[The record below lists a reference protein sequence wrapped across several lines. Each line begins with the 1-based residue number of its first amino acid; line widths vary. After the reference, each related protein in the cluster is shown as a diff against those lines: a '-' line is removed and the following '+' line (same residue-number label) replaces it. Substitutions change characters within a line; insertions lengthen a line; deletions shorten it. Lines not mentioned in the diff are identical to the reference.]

1 MKIYNMKKF
10 FNDLIKNLTLEIKD
24 DGFNAQIMNLKSK
37 YGLSATS
44 REEVVKRTIDSIKRQ
59 IKNKIE
65 ISEEEKL
72 LVLVVSPDKKDL
84 YEEVR
89 KYFEEKEFKT
99 FYAGKEQIPELGE
112 REYLFISWDL

>member
-1 MKIYNMKKF
+1 MKKF
-10 FNDLIKNLTLEIKD
+10 FNDLIKNLSLEVKD
-24 DGFNAQIMNLKSK
+24 DGFNAQTMNLKSK

-99 FYAGKEQIPELGE
+99 FYASKEQIPELGE